1 MVSRR
6 ASGQRYPRLVGTPWG
21 QQPYAVRLDWGQRGA
36 HELVAAGVE
45 VVVVVDVLSF
55 TTSLTIAVDRG
66 TRVHPCAW
74 HPGSGAARDRA
85 HEVDAV
91 CALGRSAAG
100 PGQISLS
107 PASILAAPA
116 PDRLV
121 LPSPNGSAICEQLA
135 PEGVTVVAACLRNA
149 VAVGRWL
156 ARQPGPVGV
165 VAAGERWA
173 GDGSLRPAVEDLWG
187 SGAVIDALLEKAP
200 RATASPE
207 AKVARTASRAVRHDL
222 PEQLAACAS
231 GMELVEKGFPADV
244 AIAAEL
250 DVSAVVPVLT
260 NGWFSAV
267 E

>member
-1 MVSRR
+1 MTDKLEGLTVFLTVAETRSFRV
-6 ASGQRYPRLVGTPWG
+6 ASERLGIT
-21 QQPYAVRLDWGQRGA
+21 
-36 HELVAAGVE
+36 
-45 VVVVVDVLSF
+45 
-55 TTSLTIAVDRG
+55 
-66 TRVHPCAW
+66 
-74 HPGSGAARDRA
+74 
-85 HEVDAV
+85 
-91 CALGRSAAG
+91 RSAVSQAF
-100 PGQISLS
+100 QRLE
-107 PASILAAPA
+107 
-116 PDRLV
+116 DRLGV
-121 LPSPNGSAICEQLA
+121 ALA
-135 PEGVTVVAACLRNA
+135 QRTTRSVHLTE
-149 VAVGRWL
+149 
-156 ARQPGPVGV
+156 
-165 VAAGERWA
+165 AGERLYA
-173 GDGSLRPAVEDLWG
+173 AARPAVEDLWG